1 MCGRSRMAISDM
13 IIYDIHINIHIM
25 MKYDDHGKN
34 GLSSVSDCVA
44 HISRYLNSSVGCKTN
59 SGNCYCWL
67 LQWLQLFLLVP
78 LSDRLPQFPQV
89 RSGVKGAAPKWEQ
102 SIIKSKR
109 ARDWLR
115 GRRWEESR
123 RIPSRRRQLRRKTK
137 CFHRGK
143 SNHSS
148 GDRDKELRRGISPK
162 FGQFRH
168 SRHHGGLV

>member
-1 MCGRSRMAISDM
+1 MYICVYMH
-13 IIYDIHINIHIM
+13 IHTM

-143 SNHSS
+143 AITAAVIEIKSCGEESHQNLANFVTLATMEGWYREWS
-148 GDRDKELRRGISPK
+148 
-162 FGQFRH
+162 
-168 SRHHGGLV
+168 